1 MLMKKLLLSLTMLF
15 TFSLLTAQVPLNN
28 GSFEN
33 WNGSASTQQPN
44 GWTTALVGNIVT
56 EVFGVQVPIPVN
68 TYFGSRVTDAH
79 NGSYAL
85 QLQPAN
91 VGIPGTEYN
100 INFPGVAQLGVAEGF
115 NIPLQAILDIV
126 SMFTDTTGANPGN
139 IDPTVLTSLAQVF
152 APGDSCSK
160 TPQSLNFWMKF
171 APMEN
176 DEVQVIAYS
185 RSNGQPVSYAEASI
199 DQPANEYTY
208 VSIPFDTP
216 GQPCDS
222 ISIIIMA
229 GNFGTADL
237 NTVLLVDDVT
247 ITPAGV
253 GVADRNATPFHTYP
267 NPATDYVRV
276 APEVAEPYRCQV
288 YDLQGR
294 LLRVVESDGG
304 QATVDVSDLAR
315 GIYTLTIDQN
325 GMTSNHKVV
334 VR

>member
-126 SMFTDTTGANPGN
+126 SMFTDTTGANPGD

-253 GVADRNATPFHTYP
+253 GVADRNATQFHTYP

>member
-126 SMFTDTTGANPGN
+126 SMFTDSTGVNPGD

-253 GVADRNATPFHTYP
+253 GVADRNATQFHTYP

>member
-1 MLMKKLLLSLTMLF
+1 MKKLLLSLTMLF

-44 GWTTALVGNIVT
+44 GWTTALVGNIIT

-68 TYFGSRVTDAH
+68 TYFGSRVSDAH

-126 SMFTDTTGANPGN
+126 SMFTDSTGVNPGD

-247 ITPAGV
+247 ITQAGV
-253 GVADRNATPFHTYP
+253 GVADRNATQFHTYP

>member
-1 MLMKKLLLSLTMLF
+1 
-15 TFSLLTAQVPLNN
+15 
-28 GSFEN
+28 
-33 WNGSASTQQPN
+33 
-44 GWTTALVGNIVT
+44 
-56 EVFGVQVPIPVN
+56 
-68 TYFGSRVTDAH
+68 
-79 NGSYAL
+79 
-85 QLQPAN
+85 

-126 SMFTDTTGANPGN
+126 SMFTDTTGANPGD

-253 GVADRNATPFHTYP
+253 GVADRNATQFHTYP

>member
-126 SMFTDTTGANPGN
+126 SMFTDSTGVNPGD

-247 ITPAGV
+247 ITQAGV
-253 GVADRNATPFHTYP
+253 GVADRNATQFHTYP